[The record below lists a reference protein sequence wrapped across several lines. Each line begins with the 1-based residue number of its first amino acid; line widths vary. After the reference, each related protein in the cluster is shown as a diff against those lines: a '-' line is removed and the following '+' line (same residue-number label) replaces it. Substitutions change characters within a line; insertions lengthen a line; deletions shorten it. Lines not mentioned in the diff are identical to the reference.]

1 MGAMLPPVHTMVAVA
16 VGKFLILG
24 SGSVAGNI
32 ELGSGD
38 GNGRV

>member
-1 MGAMLPPVHTMVAVA
+1 MCQAGCILLGMVAVA

-24 SGSVAGNI
+24 NGNVAGSI
-32 ELGSGD
+32 GLGSGD